1 MMHDILILRKHDIL
15 KCSRNC
21 TEKAFGSTAIQT
33 DSLLS
38 IYITRT
44 SDVQTYPIVM
54 QVTLTKLAEP
64 SIRCCLV
71 RIFVIST
78 KTMLLSLRTFFLEN
92 STSVVAHNQN
102 LSFAWPSCTQQGYRS
117 WLFTHCIGNISQY
130 FIAIFKGI
138 RITIKLSPLYL
149 LLNYYM

>member
-1 MMHDILILRKHDIL
+1 MMHDILILRKHHNL

-21 TEKAFGSTAIQT
+21 TEKAFGSAAIQT

-38 IYITRT
+38 IYVTRT

-54 QVTLTKLAEP
+54 QITFTTLAEP

-71 RIFVIST
+71 RIFVINT
-78 KTMLLSLRTFFLEN
+78 KTMLLTLRTFFLKN
-92 STSVVAHNQN
+92 STSAAAHNQN
-102 LSFAWPSCTQQGYRS
+102 LSFAWPSCTPQGYRS
-117 WLFTHCIGNISQY
+117 WLFTHCNGNISLS
-130 FIAIFKGI
+130 FSKEL
-138 RITIKLSPLYL
+138 TIKLSPLYL